1 MELVQRKR
9 KQQYIKAYCLMYPWY
24 DWEEYC
30 DFVYLTWQA
39 SPGPRPKPVKRKH
52 GRHCLKRLCE
62 IGAIS
67 VSDLT
72 SINTILSGDM
82 F

>member
-1 MELVQRKR
+1 
-9 KQQYIKAYCLMYPWY
+9 MYPWY

-30 DFVYLTWQA
+30 DFIYLIWQA
-39 SPGPRPKPVKRKH
+39 LPGPRPKPVKRKH

-62 IGAIS
+62 IGVIS
-67 VSDLT
+67 MSDLT

>member
-30 DFVYLTWQA
+30 DFVYLIWQA

-67 VSDLT
+67 MSNLT
-72 SINTILSGDM
+72 SINTILGGDM

>member
-67 VSDLT
+67 MSDLT

>member
-1 MELVQRKR
+1 
-9 KQQYIKAYCLMYPWY
+9 MYPWY

-30 DFVYLTWQA
+30 DFVYLTCQA

-67 VSDLT
+67 MSDLT